1 MQNNEAIKNRKT
13 ELRQLVLK
21 RRNAL
26 TREQVASFSSKICES
41 LSSQFLTNPKLDAS
55 CRDLKM
61 KSDLNSGG
69 FSHLTIA
76 VYDAMKGEVDL
87 SEFVNS
93 AKVFD
98 INVCKPFIVND
109 EKGHMEFTSYD
120 AQFSQL
126 DKFSIDDF
134 EVVAPE
140 AIDLIVC
147 PVVAFD
153 NMLNRL
159 GYGGGFYDRYLR
171 RLPSYVPKIGVAF
184 EVQKVND
191 VPIDKNDLKLDYFV
205 TEDFLTN

>member
-13 ELRQLVLK
+13 ELRQLALK

-55 CRDLKM
+55 CPDLQM

-69 FSHLTIA
+69 FGYLTIA
-76 VYDAMKGEVDL
+76 VYDAMEGEVDL

-171 RLPSYVPKIGVAF
+171 RLPSYIPKIGVAF

-191 VPIDKNDLKLDYFV
+191 IPIDKNDLKLDYFV

>member
-1 MQNNEAIKNRKT
+1 MQNNEDIKNRKT

-26 TREQVASFSSKICES
+26 TREQVASFSSKICDS
-41 LSSQFLTNPKLDAS
+41 LSSLFLTNLKLDAS
-55 CRDLKM
+55 CADLQM

-69 FSHLTIA
+69 FGYLTIA

-109 EKGHMEFTSYD
+109 ENGHMEFTSYD

-126 DKFSIDDF
+126 DKFLIDDF
-134 EVVAPE
+134 EVVVPE

-153 NMLNRL
+153 NKLNRL

-171 RLPSYVPKIGVAF
+171 RLPSCVPKIGVAF

-191 VPIDKNDLKLDYFV
+191 IPIDKNDLKLDYFV

>member
-41 LSSQFLTNPKLDAS
+41 LSSQFLSNSKLDAS
-55 CRDLKM
+55 FPDLQM

-69 FSHLTIA
+69 FGYLTIA
-76 VYDAMKGEVDL
+76 VYDAMEGEVDL

-134 EVVAPE
+134 EVVSPE
-140 AIDLIVC
+140 AIDLIIC

>member
-55 CRDLKM
+55 CPDLKM

-171 RLPSYVPKIGVAF
+171 RLPSYIPKIGVAF

>member
-13 ELRQLVLK
+13 ELWQLVLK

-55 CRDLKM
+55 CPDLQM

-76 VYDAMKGEVDL
+76 VYDAMEGEVDL

-140 AIDLIVC
+140 AIDLIFC

-171 RLPSYVPKIGVAF
+171 RLPSYIPKIGVAF

>member
-13 ELRQLVLK
+13 KLRQLVLK

-55 CRDLKM
+55 CPDLQM

-126 DKFSIDDF
+126 DKFSINDF

-171 RLPSYVPKIGVAF
+171 RLPSYIPKIGVAF

>member
-41 LSSQFLTNPKLDAS
+41 LSSQFLTNTKLDAS
-55 CRDLKM
+55 CSDLQI

-76 VYDAMKGEVDL
+76 VYDAMEGEVDL

>member
-1 MQNNEAIKNRKT
+1 M
-13 ELRQLVLK
+13 
-21 RRNAL
+21 
-26 TREQVASFSSKICES
+26 
-41 LSSQFLTNPKLDAS
+41 LDAS
-55 CRDLKM
+55 CPDLLM

-69 FSHLTIA
+69 FGYPTIA
-76 VYDAMKGEVDL
+76 VYDAMEGEVDL

-134 EVVAPE
+134 EVVVPE
-140 AIDLIVC
+140 AIDLIIC

-191 VPIDKNDLKLDYFV
+191 VPIDKNDLKLDDIV

>member
-1 MQNNEAIKNRKT
+1 MQNNDAIKNRKT
-13 ELRQLVLK
+13 KLRQLVLK

-55 CRDLKM
+55 CRDLQM
-61 KSDLNSGG
+61 KSNLNSGG
-69 FSHLTIA
+69 FGYLTIA
-76 VYDAMKGEVDL
+76 VYDAMEGEVDL

-93 AKVFD
+93 AKVFE

-171 RLPSYVPKIGVAF
+171 RLPSYIPKIGVAF

>member
-41 LSSQFLTNPKLDAS
+41 LSSQFLTNPMLDAS
-55 CRDLKM
+55 CPDLLM

-69 FSHLTIA
+69 FGYPTIA
-76 VYDAMKGEVDL
+76 VYDAMEGEVDL

-134 EVVAPE
+134 EVVVPE
-140 AIDLIVC
+140 AIDLIIC

-191 VPIDKNDLKLDYFV
+191 VPIDKNDLKLDDIV